1 MTTLRNRAMHGAAWA
16 LSSVTVVTVCL
27 AIYAL
32 VDDKRLAALYAGA
45 FALLDLV
52 KYLLWPT
59 ARDEA
64 ASGRRWSAFAL
75 FSAATVL
82 AIGSGLATAERFT
95 SAALARA
102 AQQQAHE
109 QRLIAL
115 DTARRDARRELESLD
130 SAEAAT
136 RTEADALRARG
147 IASPA
152 TALQTAELAR
162 IDARRSEARARL
174 DAATREQT
182 DLQAQPAAIA
192 PSAGL
197 APLLGIG
204 LALALEIIP
213 ALLLTIVRST
223 PPALPA
229 AQDTSAPD
237 ATEETSESTNLSF
250 AETCR
255 RMAAAANNLRMNF
268 IPADQRPPHRN
279 PPPSGPAPNPSA
291 GTPSPDPRRRS
302 VPHRAAPT
310 PAIAT

>member
-1 MTTLRNRAMHGAAWA
+1 MTTLRHRAMHGAAWA

-109 QRLIAL
+109 QRLTAL
-115 DTARRDARRELESLD
+115 DTARSDARRELESLN

-136 RTEADALRARG
+136 RVEADALRARG

-182 DLQAQPAAIA
+182 DLQAQPTAIA

-213 ALLLTIVRST
+213 ALLLTIVRAA
-223 PPALPA
+223 PPAAASTQAMPA
-229 AQDTSAPD
+229 AVTAEEPATAPLQVFVD
-237 ATEETSESTNLSF
+237 GLATLDQRLAGKLS
-250 AETCR
+250 R
-255 RMAAAANNLRMNF
+255 RTGV
-268 IPADQRPPHRN
+268 QRPPFRN

-291 GTPSPDPRRRS
+291 GTPSPDLRRRS

>member
-1 MTTLRNRAMHGAAWA
+1 MTTLRHRVMHGAAWA

-32 VDDKRLAALYAGA
+32 VDDKRLAVLYAAA
-45 FALLDLV
+45 FAVLDLV

-95 SAALARA
+95 SAALARS

-109 QRLIAL
+109 QRLAAL
-115 DTARRDARRELESLD
+115 HTARSDARRELESLD

-136 RTEADALRARG
+136 RAEADALRARG

-162 IDARRSEARARL
+162 IDARRSEARSRL

-192 PSAGL
+192 PRADL

-213 ALLLTIVRST
+213 ALLLTIVRSA
-223 PPALPA
+223 PPAVA
-229 AQDTSAPD
+229 SAQAKP
-237 ATEETSESTNLSF
+237 
-250 AETCR
+250 
-255 RMAAAANNLRMNF
+255 AAAATPKE
-268 IPADQRPPHRN
+268 PATDRLQAFMGELATLDQRLAAKIARWTGAHHPQLHN
-279 PPPSGPAPNPSA
+279 PPPSGPAPDPSA
-291 GTPSPDPRRRS
+291 GTPSTAPRQRS
-302 VPHRAAPT
+302 VPRRAEPT